1 MSRVTRQ
8 QLLAAASLALV
19 GDNPLN
25 ALLQP
30 PKVDCSACR
39 YDDLPH
45 EGGHCYMFQ
54 DPPEDNRCGAFEP
67 SKKNSK

>member
-1 MSRVTRQ
+1 MSRVTRA

-19 GDNPLN
+19 GDNPLD
-25 ALLQP
+25 ALLLSE
-30 PKVDCSACR
+30 VDCSACR

-54 DPPEDNRCGAFEP
+54 DPPEDNKCGAFEP
-67 SKKNSK
+67 KRKRT